1 MENIDKI
8 MLHKLKD
15 VGVAYVHIE
24 YSGGGDSGCI
34 DCTTALNSEQEF
46 INIHELPNHTEL
58 QNILLNIA
66 DYFEGCILNTIEDW
80 WNDHGGFGELILDL
94 SDLSYNIDN
103 HINYTQ
109 TELYE
114 HEGNILEKI
123 KDI

>member
-15 VGVAYVHIE
+15 IGTAYVLIE

-34 DCTTALNSEQEF
+34 DCTSALNSENNF

-66 DYFEGCILNTIEDW
+66 DYFEESILSNIEDW
-80 WNDHGGFGELILDL
+80 WNNDGGFGTLILDL
-94 SDLSYNIDN
+94 SDLSYKIENN
-103 HINYTQ
+103 INYTQ
-109 TELYE
+109 TELYY
-114 HEGNILEKI
+114 HEGDII
-123 KDI
+123 KDIKDI